1 MQPRKSD
8 TLSIRRVSVPAG
20 LSRSSRY
27 PPRCI
32 LPSAALSSPIYA
44 PRKKGTDRRSRRV
57 DLEGW
62 RRVLRLRMMI
72 LESFGFL
79 GREKLVEETKI
90 FFFNRDLDRENART
104 RTRA

>member
-32 LPSAALSSPIYA
+32 LPSAALSSPIYEE
-44 PRKKGTDRRSRRV
+44 
-57 DLEGW
+57 EGDGSKIETSGPGG
-62 RRVLRLRMMI
+62 MGEGI
-72 LESFGFL
+72 
-79 GREKLVEETKI
+79 KVE
-90 FFFNRDLDRENART
+90 DDDS
-104 RTRA
+104 

>member
-44 PRKKGTDRRSRRV
+44 PRKKGTDRRSRV

-62 RRVLRLRMMI
+62 GRVLRSRMMI
-72 LESFGFL
+72 LESFDFL
-79 GREKLVEETKI
+79 GRGGEVGGRVEN
-90 FFFNRDLDRENART
+90 FFFQ
-104 RTRA
+104 